1 MSNVAKIA
9 VPLLLIAAAGGT
21 WYFLNKTDP
30 TPIAPPSGS
39 QPENPSKDTTNQ
51 QPEGPKAVT
60 SKVTQP
66 SSSTGNGRVEAV
78 DKGNS
83 HNDAPQG
90 VKGRVLLPDGTPA
103 VGIPVML
110 LENAMNNPLE
120 MFIKNKTGQVS
131 PPLANAVTA
140 EDGSFALGVLKA
152 GQAVDLR
159 IVSETHPEVSKS
171 PIKVR
176 IDDWYDAG
184 DLSLEQGLIVQGRVI
199 EAMSKAPVAGAVVY
213 LNGSNRSHIMSAT
226 PGRERGISAVTD
238 NGGYY
243 RFDNGPSQG
252 LVNLQVEADGY
263 ASTSVLNKQ
272 LKPDAPNQFNL
283 EIERGR
289 TITGVVVD
297 EQGQR
302 IRSAKILAN
311 GLSTKTP
318 QTETV
323 YSNGD
328 GEFEF
333 PPLRSGPYRLQCSAN
348 RFADVDIP
356 VALTDEDIKIV
367 MTKRGSV
374 RLRVLGADNR
384 PIKAYRLSLKRA
396 FPNNPNNIG
405 NVLDWKDRNINPGQ
419 YEGEWAIIEGMP
431 SGTFRFQ
438 ITERKHAKTLSEM
451 FVVEQGKD
459 GVEVTCV
466 MTMGAT
472 ITGTVIND
480 QGQPVSGAL
489 VTSDMNAGLA
499 AGSGI
504 FDMFRKM
511 IPEKHTSRR
520 VRTDRQGRFKISKLS
535 FADYMIRV
543 SHDKYCEGTAVNIKL
558 AEEGQVV
565 DAGVIQLEL
574 GTLVEGITTVD
585 GTPTGQIKVVIS
597 MPTPPAQ
604 RNARGRKV
612 VQQPQQPESH
622 EQIAKRL
629 FNTKVLSDGDG
640 HYSML
645 KRVPPG
651 TYKITAS
658 RQSQNNPFEALLDM
672 KQSEQELIILPGQD
686 RVTINFNLTSR

>member
-9 VPLLLIAAAGGT
+9 VPLLLLAAAGGAY
-21 WYFLNKTDP
+21 YFLNKTGP

-39 QPENPSKDTTNQ
+39 QTQDPATNTGPNTDQ
-51 QPEGPKAVT
+51 QPSPAEVAT
-60 SKVTQP
+60 SITE
-66 SSSTGNGRVEAV
+66 TGGRVEAASV
-78 DKGNS
+78 PDNNS
-83 HNDAPQG
+83 HSDAPQG
-90 VKGRVLLPDGTPA
+90 VKGRVLLPSGQPA

-131 PPLANAVTA
+131 PPLASTVTH

-152 GQAVDLR
+152 GQGVDLR
-159 IVSETHPEVSKS
+159 IVSEAHPEFSKS

-184 DLSLEQGLIVQGRVI
+184 DIALENGLIVQGRVV
-199 EAMSKAPVAGAVVY
+199 EALSKIPVAGAVVY
-213 LNGSNRSHIMSAT
+213 MNGSNRSHIMSAT
-226 PGRERGISAVTD
+226 PGRERGINTVTD
-238 NGGYY
+238 QGGFY

-252 LVNLQVEADGY
+252 LVNLTVEADGY
-263 ASTSVLNKQ
+263 ASSNVLNKQ
-272 LKPDAPNQFNL
+272 LKPDIPNQFNL

-323 YSNGD
+323 YSND
-328 GEFEF
+328 EGEFVF
-333 PPLRSGPYRLQCSAN
+333 PPLRSGPYRLACSAN

-374 RLRVLGADNR
+374 KLRVLAANNR
-384 PIKAYRLSLKRA
+384 PVKSYRLSLKRA

-405 NVLDWKDRNINPGQ
+405 NVMDFKDRSINPGQ
-419 YEGEWAIIEGMP
+419 YQGEWAIIEGMP
-431 SGTFRFQ
+431 SGSFRFQ

-451 FVVEQGKD
+451 FQVEQGKD

-466 MTMGAT
+466 LTMGAT
-472 ITGTVIND
+472 ITGTVID
-480 QGQPVSGAL
+480 DRGQPVPGAL

-511 IPEKHTSRR
+511 IPEKHTTRN
-520 VRTDRQGRFKISKLS
+520 VRTDRQGRFKITKLS

-543 SHDKYCEGTAVNIKL
+543 SHEKYCEGTAINIKL
-558 AEEGQVV
+558 TDEGQVV
-565 DAGVIQLEL
+565 DAGVIQLQL
-574 GTLVEGITTVD
+574 GTLVEGITTID
-585 GTPTGQIKVVIS
+585 GNPAGQVKVVIS
-597 MPTPPAQ
+597 MPTPPNNKPRA
-604 RNARGRKV
+604 RNVA
-612 VQQPQQPESH
+612 PTPESM
-622 EQIAKRL
+622 EQTAKRL

-640 HYSML
+640 RYTML

-672 KQSEQELIILPGQD
+672 KQSEQELIIQPGQD
-686 RVTINFNLTSR
+686 RVTINFNLANR